1 VKLKYWPIV
10 KFRDIK
16 ESVLQAVQT
25 QTGDKSSLENHNLL
39 KDIKSDCDSENNNVN
54 GPLPT

>member
-1 VKLKYWPIV
+1 
-10 KFRDIK
+10 
-16 ESVLQAVQT
+16 VLQAVQT
-25 QTGDKSSLENHNLL
+25 QTGDKSSPENHNLL